1 MRNLNQILKSY
12 TEELELNP
20 WEVVCVL
27 NSTVVTE
34 TEYIDFINNI
44 EKVDK
49 YDAFIVNQHV
59 YDNVDKFKEV
69 TEIYYKEFVDEEE
82 FEIEEDEIDYYDE
95 EESYMYPEISETL
108 EKLRELANVDEYLDE
123 VERDM
128 EYEKFEKE
136 YAALKRVKVTVYE
149 TETELID
156 TVNCNIVEVPLLD
169 LKAIINS
176 RFTVKDV
183 IIDITMESIED
194 IYILLSVEVEGEEH
208 INDVSLGQLIEDGM
222 AVCVSYKTDELELS
236 PIEFRGLVTE
246 ASDVEAHL
254 VIHNAGICK

>member
-27 NSTVVTE
+27 NSSVVTE
-34 TEYIDFINNI
+34 REYVDFINNV

-49 YDAFIVNQHV
+49 YDAFIVNQYV
-59 YDNVDKFKEV
+59 YDNTDKFKEV
-69 TEIYYKEFVDEEE
+69 AEIYYKEFVDEEE
-82 FEIEEDEIDYYDE
+82 FEIEEDERDYYDE

-108 EKLRELANVDEYLDE
+108 EKLRELANVDEYLEE
-123 VERDM
+123 VEKDM

-176 RFTVKDV
+176 RFTIKDV
-183 IIDITMESIED
+183 IIDIAMESIED
-194 IYILLSVEVEGEEH
+194 IYMKLSVEVEGEEH
-208 INDVSLGQLIEDGM
+208 VNEVSLGQLIEDGL

-254 VIHNAGICK
+254 VIHNASVCE

>member
-1 MRNLNQILKSY
+1 MKNLNQILKSY

-27 NSTVVTE
+27 NSSVVTE
-34 TEYIDFINNI
+34 TEYVDFINNV

-69 TEIYYKEFVDEEE
+69 AEMYYKEFVDEEE
-82 FEIEEDEIDYYDE
+82 FEIEEDERDYYDE
-95 EESYMYPEISETL
+95 DEDYMYPEISETL
-108 EKLRELANVDEYLDE
+108 EKLRELANVDEYLEE

-128 EYEKFEKE
+128 EYEKE
-136 YAALKRVKVTVYE
+136 YVALKRVKVTVYE

-156 TVNCNIVEVPLLD
+156 TVNCKIVEVPLLD
-169 LKAIINS
+169 LKAIINN
-176 RFTVKDV
+176 RFTVEDV
-183 IIDITMESIED
+183 IIDIAMESIED
-194 IYILLSVEVEGEEH
+194 IYMKLSVVVEGQKHTNE
-208 INDVSLGQLIEDGM
+208 ISLGQLIEDGM

-246 ASDVEAHL
+246 ANDVEAQL
-254 VIHNAGICK
+254 VIHNASVCE

>member
-27 NSTVVTE
+27 NSSVVTE
-34 TEYIDFINNI
+34 REYVDFINNV

-59 YDNVDKFKEV
+59 YDNTDKFKEV
-69 TEIYYKEFVDEEE
+69 AEIYYKEFVDEEE
-82 FEIEEDEIDYYDE
+82 FEIEEDERDYYDE

-108 EKLRELANVDEYLDE
+108 EKLRELANVDEYLEE
-123 VERDM
+123 VEKDM

-176 RFTVKDV
+176 RFTIKDV
-183 IIDITMESIED
+183 IIDIAMESIED
-194 IYILLSVEVEGEEH
+194 IYMKLSVEVEGEEH
-208 INDVSLGQLIEDGM
+208 VNEVSLGQLIEDGM

-246 ASDVEAHL
+246 ASDAEAHL
-254 VIHNAGICK
+254 VIHNADICK

>member
-27 NSTVVTE
+27 NSSVVTE
-34 TEYIDFINNI
+34 REYVDFINNNTI
-44 EKVDK
+44 
-49 YDAFIVNQHV
+49 
-59 YDNVDKFKEV
+59 
-69 TEIYYKEFVDEEE
+69 
-82 FEIEEDEIDYYDE
+82 IEEDERDYYDE

-108 EKLRELANVDEYLDE
+108 EKLRELANVDEYLEE

-176 RFTVKDV
+176 RFTIKDV
-183 IIDITMESIED
+183 IIDIAMESIED
-194 IYILLSVEVEGEEH
+194 IYMKLSVEVEGEEH
-208 INDVSLGQLIEDGM
+208 VNEVSLGQLIEDGM

-246 ASDVEAHL
+246 ANDVEAQL
-254 VIHNAGICK
+254 VIHNASVCE

>member
-1 MRNLNQILKSY
+1 MKNLNQILKSY

-34 TEYIDFINNI
+34 TEYVDFINNI

-69 TEIYYKEFVDEEE
+69 AEIFYKEFVDEEE
-82 FEIEEDEIDYYDE
+82 FEIEEDERDYYDE

-108 EKLRELANVDEYLDE
+108 EKLRELANVDEYLEE

-128 EYEKFEKE
+128 EYEEFEKE
-136 YAALKRVKVTVYE
+136 YAALKRVNVTVYE

-156 TVNCNIVEVPLLD
+156 TVNCKIVEVPLLD
-169 LKAIINS
+169 LKAIINN
-176 RFTVKDV
+176 RFTVEDV
-183 IIDITMESIED
+183 IIDTLMETIED
-194 IYILLSVEVEGEEH
+194 VRLKLSVEVEGEEH
-208 INDVSLGQLIEDGM
+208 INEVSLGQLIEDGM

-246 ASDVEAHL
+246 ASDVEVHL
-254 VIHNAGICK
+254 VIHNAGTCK

>member
-27 NSTVVTE
+27 NSSVVTE
-34 TEYIDFINNI
+34 REYVDFINNV

-59 YDNVDKFKEV
+59 YDNTDKFKEV
-69 TEIYYKEFVDEEE
+69 AEIYYKEFVDEEE
-82 FEIEEDEIDYYDE
+82 FEIEEDERDYYDE

-108 EKLRELANVDEYLDE
+108 EKLRELANVDEYLEE
-123 VERDM
+123 VEKDM
-128 EYEKFEKE
+128 EYEEFEKE

-176 RFTVKDV
+176 RFTIKDV
-183 IIDITMESIED
+183 IIDIAMESIED
-194 IYILLSVEVEGEEH
+194 IYMKLSVKVEGEEH
-208 INDVSLGQLIEDGM
+208 VNEVSLGQLIEDGM

-246 ASDVEAHL
+246 ANDVEAQL
-254 VIHNAGICK
+254 VIHNASVCE

>member
-34 TEYIDFINNI
+34 TEYVDFINNV

-69 TEIYYKEFVDEEE
+69 TEIFYKEFVAEEE

-108 EKLRELANVDEYLDE
+108 EKLRELANVDEYLEE

-156 TVNCNIVEVPLLD
+156 TVNCKIVEVPLLD

-176 RFTVKDV
+176 RFTVEDV
-183 IIDITMESIED
+183 IIDTLMETIED
-194 IYILLSVEVEGEEH
+194 VRFKLSVEVEGEEH
-208 INDVSLGQLIEDGM
+208 TNEVSLGQLIEDGM
-222 AVCVSYKTDELELS
+222 AVCVSCKTDELELS
-236 PIEFRGLVTE
+236 PIEFRGLVIE
-246 ASDVEAHL
+246 ASDTEAHL

>member
-27 NSTVVTE
+27 NSSVVTE
-34 TEYIDFINNI
+34 REYVDFINNV

-59 YDNVDKFKEV
+59 YDNTDKFKEV
-69 TEIYYKEFVDEEE
+69 AEIYYKEFVDEEE
-82 FEIEEDEIDYYDE
+82 FEIEEDERDYYDE

-108 EKLRELANVDEYLDE
+108 EKLRELANVDEYLEE
-123 VERDM
+123 VEKDM
-128 EYEKFEKE
+128 EYEEFEKE

-156 TVNCNIVEVPLLD
+156 TVNCKIVEVPLLD
-169 LKAIINS
+169 LKAIINN
-176 RFTVKDV
+176 RFTVEDV
-183 IIDITMESIED
+183 IIDTLMETIED
-194 IYILLSVEVEGEEH
+194 VRFKLSVVVEGQKHVNE
-208 INDVSLGQLIEDGM
+208 VSLGQLIEDGM

-246 ASDVEAHL
+246 ANDVEAQL
-254 VIHNAGICK
+254 VIHNASVCE

>member
-1 MRNLNQILKSY
+1 
-12 TEELELNP
+12 
-20 WEVVCVL
+20 
-27 NSTVVTE
+27 
-34 TEYIDFINNI
+34 
-44 EKVDK
+44 
-49 YDAFIVNQHV
+49 
-59 YDNVDKFKEV
+59 
-69 TEIYYKEFVDEEE
+69 
-82 FEIEEDEIDYYDE
+82 
-95 EESYMYPEISETL
+95 MYPEISETL
-108 EKLRELANVDEYLDE
+108 EKLRELANVDEYLEE
-123 VERDM
+123 VEKDM

-176 RFTVKDV
+176 RFTIKDV
-183 IIDITMESIED
+183 IIDIAMESIED
-194 IYILLSVEVEGEEH
+194 IYMKLSVEVEGEEH
-208 INDVSLGQLIEDGM
+208 VNEVSLGQLIEDGM

-254 VIHNAGICK
+254 VIRNAGICK

>member
-27 NSTVVTE
+27 NSSVVTE
-34 TEYIDFINNI
+34 REYVDFINNV

-59 YDNVDKFKEV
+59 YDNTDKFKEV
-69 TEIYYKEFVDEEE
+69 AEIYYKEFVDEEE
-82 FEIEEDEIDYYDE
+82 FEIEEDERDYYDE

-108 EKLRELANVDEYLDE
+108 EKLRELANVDEYLEE
-123 VERDM
+123 VEKDM

-176 RFTVKDV
+176 RFTIKDV
-183 IIDITMESIED
+183 IIDIAIESIED
-194 IYILLSVEVEGEEH
+194 IYMKLSVEVEGEEH
-208 INDVSLGQLIEDGM
+208 VNEVSLGQLIEDGM

-254 VIHNAGICK
+254 VIHNASVCE

>member
-27 NSTVVTE
+27 NSSVVTE
-34 TEYIDFINNI
+34 REYVDFINNV

-59 YDNVDKFKEV
+59 YDNTDKFKEV
-69 TEIYYKEFVDEEE
+69 AEIYYKEFVDEEE
-82 FEIEEDEIDYYDE
+82 FEIEEDERDYYDE

-108 EKLRELANVDEYLDE
+108 EKLRELANVDEYLEE
-123 VERDM
+123 VEKDM

-176 RFTVKDV
+176 RFTIKDV

-194 IYILLSVEVEGEEH
+194 IYMKLSVEVEGEEH
-208 INDVSLGQLIEDGM
+208 VNEVSLGQLIEDGM